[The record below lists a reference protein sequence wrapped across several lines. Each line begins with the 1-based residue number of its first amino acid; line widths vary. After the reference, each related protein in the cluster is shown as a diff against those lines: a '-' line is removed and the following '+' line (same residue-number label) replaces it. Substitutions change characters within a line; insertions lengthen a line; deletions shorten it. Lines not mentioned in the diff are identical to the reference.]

1 MTRIDSQ
8 EDKQSIRTSED
19 DLTTG
24 TQDSSSFVS
33 EEKINNLQKSLI
45 LDIKD
50 HLDFNMTTSLLSLLK
65 GEVPVQN
72 LKTASICNYLGHGAE
87 IKYTQLQ
94 GGQEDVIMVFP
105 GKDPDNSSEEEH
117 EDDTDVPWKRCS
129 LEKSLV
135 FTGFEEAATD
145 DVHELT
151 KVITSHNLY
160 IDVIGKQKKCP
171 IIYKTISMKRKFSH
185 SFLYFSNNLSRKY
198 FRLSANQGSPSS
210 NYWT

>member
-1 MTRIDSQ
+1 MTHIDSQ
-8 EDKQSIRTSED
+8 EEKQSMRTSED

-24 TQDSSSFVS
+24 TQDLSSFVS

-50 HLDFNMTTSLLSLLK
+50 HLDFNMTTSSLSLLK
-65 GEVPVQN
+65 GEVPGQN
-72 LKTASICNYLGHGAE
+72 LKTASIFNYLGHGAE

-94 GGQEDVIMVFP
+94 GGQEDVIMEFP

-117 EDDTDVPWKRCS
+117 EDDTDVPWKRSS

-151 KVITSHNLY
+151 KVITSHNLC
-160 IDVIGKQKKCP
+160 IDVIGKQNFFL
-171 IIYKTISMKRKFSH
+171 IIYKNISMKRE
-185 SFLYFSNNLSRKY
+185 LS
-198 FRLSANQGSPSS
+198 SSGSSLMSWLTPR
-210 NYWT
+210 